1 MASAGP
7 YASQHLAPGRLPRQ
21 HLTTQV
27 FTGRMPFLPPNQQRQ
42 STEGNLKATYASQ
55 KKRKGLIDV
64 AGQPGSLFSVSEV
77 VDLTV
82 DYNRSCSEK
91 PASLNPHVGVDH
103 HRGRTAAV
111 GAFADKTHPTSLDKP
126 PACQKRKP
134 EVLFHRVFVINSY
147 LVTAAF

>member
-1 MASAGP
+1 
-7 YASQHLAPGRLPRQ
+7 
-21 HLTTQV
+21 
-27 FTGRMPFLPPNQQRQ
+27 MPFLPPNQQRQ

-55 KKRKGLIDV
+55 KERKGLNDV

-134 EVLFHRVFVINSY
+134 EVLFHRVFIINSY